1 MPVNSPQDTLTQST
15 LAVIEAFNDAL
26 NRHDIDAVMD
36 AMTDDCV
43 FETTFPPPDGA
54 RFEGQANVRAFWE
67 DFLSAAQ
74 DQVIEPEEFI
84 VCGDRC
90 TMRWVYQWTEADG
103 KAGHIRGV
111 DVFRVRDGKVAEK
124 LSYVKG

>member
-36 AMTDDCV
+36 AMTGDCV

-67 DFLSAAQ
+67 DFLRAAQ
-74 DQVIEPEEFI
+74 DQVINPEEFI

-103 KAGHIRGV
+103 KTSHIRGV

-124 LSYVKG
+124 FSYVKG